1 LLNAFAQYFL
11 LYLSEVSPNALTQDA
26 IRMLISELTDADS
39 SARMVHALT
48 AEVYKTLIVGPRN
61 VGKSSLVRRYLLGR
75 FETTY
80 TATVGADLSVATF
93 DFPEGTI
100 VLSVVDLGGQ
110 QTFAALR
117 NRFYQGAHHVILVY
131 DKTDRSTFEDIPKW
145 YETLTDGIRM
155 PSYIFLAGSLVANKV
170 DMTDAAEV
178 TEEEGRQLADLLS
191 MKYFE
196 ASAKTGT
203 NVAEIF
209 IHAASSCR
217 ARIKSSIAEQSS
229 V

>member
-1 LLNAFAQYFL
+1 M
-11 LYLSEVSPNALTQDA
+11 SPSALTQDA
-26 IRMLISELTDADS
+26 IRTLIREFVDAS
-39 SARMVHALT
+39 SSTRMVKPLT

-131 DKTDRSTFEDIPKW
+131 DKTDRSTFEAIPKW
-145 YETLTDGIRM
+145 YETLTEGIRM

-170 DMTDAAEV
+170 DLTEDAEV
-178 TEEEGRQLADLLS
+178 TEEEGRQLAHLLS

-196 ASAKTGT
+196 ASAKTGV

-217 ARIKSSIAEQSS
+217 ARIKSNLAEQS
-229 V
+229 VV

>member
-1 LLNAFAQYFL
+1 M
-11 LYLSEVSPNALTQDA
+11 TQDA
-26 IRMLISELTDADS
+26 IRMLISEFVDVNLST
-39 SARMVHALT
+39 RMVHALT

-61 VGKSSLVRRYLLGR
+61 VGKTSLVRRYLLGR

-196 ASAKTGT
+196 ASAKTGI

-209 IHAASSCR
+209 LHAVSSCS
-217 ARIKSSIAEQSS
+217 ARIKSEIAEQSS

>member
-1 LLNAFAQYFL
+1 M
-11 LYLSEVSPNALTQDA
+11 YLSEVSPSALTQDA
-26 IRMLISELTDADS
+26 IRTLIREFVDAS
-39 SARMVHALT
+39 SSTRMVKPLT

-131 DKTDRSTFEDIPKW
+131 DKTDRSTFEAIPKW
-145 YETLTDGIRM
+145 YETLTEGIRM

-170 DMTDAAEV
+170 DLTEDAEV
-178 TEEEGRQLADLLS
+178 TEEEGRQLAHLLS

-196 ASAKTGT
+196 ASAKTGV

-217 ARIKSSIAEQSS
+217 ARIKSNLAEQS
-229 V
+229 VV

>member
-1 LLNAFAQYFL
+1 M
-11 LYLSEVSPNALTQDA
+11 TQDA
-26 IRMLISELTDADS
+26 IRTLIREFVDVNPRT
-39 SARMVHALT
+39 RMVPPLT

-170 DMTDAAEV
+170 DLTDAVEV

-196 ASAKTGT
+196 ASAKTGI

-209 IHAASSCR
+209 LHAASSCR
-217 ARIKSSIAEQSS
+217 IRIKSNMAAQSS

>member
-1 LLNAFAQYFL
+1 MNH
-11 LYLSEVSPNALTQDA
+11 DA
-26 IRMLISELTDADS
+26 IRMLIRELADAKLGT
-39 SARMVHALT
+39 RMVYALT
-48 AEVYKTLIVGPRN
+48 TEVYKTLIVGPRN
-61 VGKSSLVRRYLLGR
+61 VVKTSLVRRYLLGR

-131 DKTDRSTFEDIPKW
+131 DRTDRSTFEDIPKW
-145 YETLTDGIRM
+145 YETLTEGIRM
-155 PSYIFLAGSLVANKV
+155 PTYIFLAGSLVANKV
-170 DMTDAAEV
+170 DLTDATEV

-196 ASAKTGT
+196 TSAKTGI

-217 ARIKSSIAEQSS
+217 ARVKSNMAERSRT
-229 V
+229 

>member
-1 LLNAFAQYFL
+1 M
-11 LYLSEVSPNALTQDA
+11 TQDA
-26 IRMLISELTDADS
+26 IRTLIREFVDAS
-39 SARMVHALT
+39 SSTRMVKPLT

-61 VGKSSLVRRYLLGR
+61 VGNSSLVRRYLLGR

-131 DKTDRSTFEDIPKW
+131 DKTDRSTFEAIPKW
-145 YETLTDGIRM
+145 YETLTEGIRM

-170 DMTDAAEV
+170 DLTEDAEV
-178 TEEEGRQLADLLS
+178 TEEEGRQLAHLLS

-196 ASAKTGT
+196 ASAKTGV

-217 ARIKSSIAEQSS
+217 ARIKSNLAEQS
-229 V
+229 VV